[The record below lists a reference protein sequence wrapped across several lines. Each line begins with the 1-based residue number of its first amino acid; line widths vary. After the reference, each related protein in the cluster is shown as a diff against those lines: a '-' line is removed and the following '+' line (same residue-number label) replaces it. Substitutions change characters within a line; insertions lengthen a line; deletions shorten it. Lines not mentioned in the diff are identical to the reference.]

1 MHPTVPYLFSG
12 ISGTLYGYLAAKT
25 NLGGD
30 IIKALVSGD
39 PYQMIGAGVITTAV
53 IGQLAEIRQYILSK
67 KDDSKTETMSH
78 AANGLLWAAIA
89 YHTAQPAKK

>member
-1 MHPTVPYLFSG
+1 MLWLTQMLLLQINPRKQHTSAAYAPYETQKEMHPTVPYLVSG

-39 PYQMIGAGVITTAV
+39 PI
-53 IGQLAEIRQYILSK
+53 K
-67 KDDSKTETMSH
+67 
-78 AANGLLWAAIA
+78 
-89 YHTAQPAKK
+89 